1 MAKINKEI
9 TVDDQNVLK
18 DLEDVIVSNVEPTGE
33 NRKKIWIQQGKNILN
48 LKSCYRIPVGTVVS
62 QGMND
67 VTLRRESINIPI
79 YTIQKIFRSRNLF
92 ISKKDSIYQWR

>member
-48 LKSCYRIPVGTVVS
+48 LKSCYRVPTGTVLS
-62 QGMND
+62 QGTND
-67 VTLRRESINIPI
+67 VTLRRKCISISI
-79 YTIQKIFRSRNLF
+79 YTIQEILRSRNLF
-92 ISKKDSIYQWR
+92 IPKKDSIH